1 MEIEVRNTDGV
12 VVERVQVRDDVF
24 DAPPNPALVHQVMV
38 GQLANARQG
47 TASTKTRA
55 QVSGGGRKPFAQKH
69 TGRARQGSTRS
80 PLLRGG
86 GVIFGPHP
94 RNFRHRTPKKMRRN
108 ALVAVLSD
116 KVREQ
121 EVIVVDELV
130 LERPAT
136 REMARVLDSLKVKG
150 PVLLVADGADPSVMR
165 SARNIPR
172 LSMVP
177 ASLVSTVDLLK
188 HKQVLMTLEAVRKVE
203 AVLSTSIG
211 HRGKAPV
218 PADVEA

>member
-1 MEIEVRNTDGV
+1 LEIEVRNIDGV

-55 QVSGGGRKPFAQKH
+55 EVSGGGRKPFSQKH
-69 TGRARQGSTRS
+69 TGRARQGSIRS

-94 RNFRHRTPKKMRRN
+94 RDFRHRTPKKMRRN

-116 KVREQ
+116 KLREQ
-121 EVIVVDELV
+121 ELIVVDELV

-136 REMARVLDSLKVKG
+136 REMARVLDSLQVKG
-150 PVLLVADGADPSVMR
+150 PLLLVADGADPSVLR

-188 HKQVLMTLEAVRKVE
+188 HRQVLMTLEAVRKVE
-203 AVLSTSIG
+203 DVLGTAIG

-218 PADVEA
+218 PAGAEA